1 MVARTPRA
9 RIQKGKDLENHV
21 AARISHYGAD
31 KRAARVPGSG
41 NGYKDKRD
49 IATTL
54 EVAGLQLGI
63 ECKHHT
69 TLKIQEWWRQTC
81 KLATLN
87 FEPVLVYKQTGD
99 KYHETKA
106 VVYLETLLMLIN
118 QAQGVG
124 KVMDIYQD
132 DEELRAEMKKLD
144 YLLGKLAKGQYAEY
158 NLVEARKQMKV
169 VQQKLTSS

>member
-1 MVARTPRA
+1 MVARTPKA

-21 AARISHYGAD
+21 AERIRFYGID

-41 NGYKDKRD
+41 NGYKEKRD
-49 IATTL
+49 VSTNL

-69 TLKIQEWWRQTC
+69 TIKLMEWWRQTV
-81 KLATLN
+81 KLVGLN
-87 FEPVLVYKQTGD
+87 FEPVLVIKQTGD
-99 KYHETKA
+99 KYLDTKA
-106 VVYLETLLMLIN
+106 VISLETLLTLIN

-158 NLVEARKQMKV
+158 NLAEARRQIKV
-169 VQQKLTSS
+169 VQSKLTSS